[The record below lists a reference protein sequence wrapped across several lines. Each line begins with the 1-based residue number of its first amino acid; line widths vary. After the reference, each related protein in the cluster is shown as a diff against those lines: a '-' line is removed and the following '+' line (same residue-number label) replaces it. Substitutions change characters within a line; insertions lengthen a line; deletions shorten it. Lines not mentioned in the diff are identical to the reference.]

1 MWKLVI
7 EDDEGKRTVVPLTR
21 DDYTI
26 GRQEG
31 NTIRLTERNV
41 SREHGR
47 IKRRRADGRPP
58 PVPGSPPPVPNSS
71 NSSNGSAK
79 DNFVLEDRSSYN
91 GLFVNGLR
99 VAHTQDLQ
107 HGDLIQIGDY
117 RIVLQD
123 DAAASIE
130 TAAIPVTTDPGGI
143 DVKATVPMAA
153 AFRGQDLTERPSRFV
168 MLVGPTPGVEYPL
181 DRERMTIGRAED
193 SSISVNHNSVSRL
206 HCEVHAL
213 GDGRYE
219 IVDKGSSNGVRVNA
233 VELKR
238 SIIEAGDVIELGD
251 VRFKFVGAGQVFV
264 PGPNESQQLTAIS
277 DREAELADPRRKS
290 WGGYA
295 LPIVGAGLVGALI
308 ILAFV
313 YVLRTRANA
322 DNTPP
327 NGNITVPNDTALA
340 EQSLMKDAAAR
351 CSTDE
356 CDASFQQISGLPD
369 KSLWRDTKEF
379 REIEAKFAD
388 SMIKKAEAAPDI
400 AAKKALLTRA
410 AAVRTLDDARR
421 AKINAD
427 LAVLEQPSATPNQL
441 PTAVPSS
448 SERPTPPQVATAP
461 SGTVRP
467 TTPAHPPTATPTA
480 TPVVTPTSTGP
491 KAPLPSALERAR
503 IASLENR
510 PGEVRQIL
518 GPRVSSG
525 HASADEVNLVR
536 AACRALGDKACT
548 EDIKAKYQS
557 APQ

>member
-47 IKRRRADGRPP
+47 IKRKRN
-58 PVPGSPPPVPNSS
+58 GSPPPVPPSAT
-71 NSSNGSAK
+71 NGHGK
-79 DNFVLEDRSSYN
+79 DNFFLEDRSSYN

-123 DAAASIE
+123 DAAAAVE
-130 TAAIPVTTDPGGI
+130 TAAIPITTTEPGQ
-143 DVKATVPMAA
+143 DAKATIPMAA
-153 AFRGQDLTERPSRFV
+153 AFRGQDLTDRPSRFV

-181 DRERMTIGRAED
+181 ERERMTIGRAED
-193 SSISVNHNSVSRL
+193 ASISVNHNSVSRL

-264 PGPNESQQLTAIS
+264 AGPNESQQLTAIS
-277 DREAELADPRRKS
+277 DREAELADPRRKG

-295 LPIVGAGLVGALI
+295 LPILGAGVVGALI
-308 ILAFV
+308 IIGVVFLLKA
-313 YVLRTRANA
+313 RAGV
-322 DNTPP
+322 DPPQGGGITTPP
-327 NGNITVPNDTALA
+327 DTDQAIVA
-340 EQSLMKDAAAR
+340 EAKRTCTSDDCESAYQSLSALPEKSPWRGHKD
-351 CSTDE
+351 
-356 CDASFQQISGLPD
+356 
-369 KSLWRDTKEF
+369 F
-379 REIEAKFAD
+379 REIENTWAD
-388 SMIKKAEAAPDI
+388 SMFKRAVAATD
-400 AAKKALLTRA
+400 ATLKRSLLTKVSA
-410 AAVRTLDDARR
+410 ATTLDDARR
-421 AKINAD
+421 AK
-427 LAVLEQPSATPNQL
+427 LATMLAELDQPAATPSQLPVAATTAPTTSAPIVAGTPPTTSAALVRNPPPHPTGTSATTTVTP
-441 PTAVPSS
+441 
-448 SERPTPPQVATAP
+448 PTPTGPATTATVKPP
-461 SGTVRP
+461 SGQSTLEKAADAAKEGRSADVRR
-467 TTPAHPPTATPTA
+467 
-480 TPVVTPTSTGP
+480 
-491 KAPLPSALERAR
+491 LLEAKVRGGNGNP
-503 IASLENR
+503 E
-510 PGEVRQIL
+510 EVR
-518 GPRVSSG
+518 
-525 HASADEVNLVR
+525 LVR
-536 AACRALGDKACT
+536 KACSVPFDKACV
-548 EDIKAKYQS
+548 EDIKAKY
-557 APQ
+557 P

>member
-47 IKRRRADGRPP
+47 IKRKRNGAPA
-58 PVPGSPPPVPNSS
+58 PVPPT
-71 NSSNGSAK
+71 NGAGK

-123 DAAASIE
+123 DAASSIE
-130 TAAIPVTTDPGGI
+130 TAAIPITTTEPGH
-143 DVKATVPMAA
+143 DVKATIPMAA
-153 AFRGQDLTERPSRFV
+153 AFRGQDLTDRPSRFV

-181 DRERMTIGRAED
+181 ERERMTIGRAED

-277 DREAELADPRRKS
+277 DREAELADPRRKG

-313 YVLRTRANA
+313 YVLRARATE
-322 DNTPP
+322 TPP
-327 NGNITVPNDTALA
+327 GANITTTPDTDQALVA
-340 EQSLMKDAAAR
+340 DAKKSCTPDDCDAAY
-351 CSTDE
+351 
-356 CDASFQQISGLPD
+356 QQISSLPE
-369 KSLWRDTKEF
+369 KSPWRSHKDF
-379 REIEAKFAD
+379 RDIENMWAD
-388 SMIKKAEAAPDI
+388 SMFKKAATATDV
-400 AAKKALLTRA
+400 AVKRAMLAKVGTAT
-410 AAVRTLDDARR
+410 TLDDAHK
-421 AKINAD
+421 AKLAAALAD
-427 LAVLEQPSATPNQL
+427 LDQPAATPSQLPIASATPPATAVVDRGP
-441 PTAVPSS
+441 PTAVTAP
-448 SERPTPPQVATAP
+448 PTTSTGRTAATHTATAAAP
-461 SGTVRP
+461 AT
-467 TTPAHPPTATPTA
+467 TTATPAVTATPTA
-480 TPVVTPTSTGP
+480 KP
-491 KAPLPSALERAR
+491 PSSQSVMAQAIE
-503 IASLENR
+503 ASKEGR
-510 PGEVRQIL
+510 SAEVRRL
-518 GPRVSSG
+518 LEAKVRNG
-525 HASADEVNLVR
+525 HANGDEVRLVR
-536 AACRALGDKACT
+536 EACKNPYDKACVD
-548 EDIKAKYQS
+548 DIKLKY
-557 APQ
+557 PQ

>member
-47 IKRRRADGRPP
+47 IRRRRPN
-58 PVPGSPPPVPNSS
+58 GANGASPR
-71 NSSNGSAK
+71 
-79 DNFVLEDRSSYN
+79 DRDLFVLEDRQSYN

-123 DAAASIE
+123 DAASAVE
-130 TAAIPVTTDPGGI
+130 TAAIPVTTADIP
-143 DVKATVPMAA
+143 DAKATIPMAH

-193 SSISVNHNSVSRL
+193 SSISINHNSVSRL

-277 DREAELADPRRKS
+277 DREAELVDPNRRT

-295 LPIVGAGLVGALI
+295 LPILGAGFVGALI
-308 ILAFV
+308 ILGFV
-313 YVLRTRANA
+313 YFLRARASN
-322 DNTPP
+322 DNP
-327 NGNITVPNDTALA
+327 NGNITQPADNDQQAVAEAKKSCTSDECEAYVPLA
-340 EQSLMKDAAAR
+340 EK
-351 CSTDE
+351 
-356 CDASFQQISGLPD
+356 LPQG
-369 KSLWRDTKEF
+369 SPWRDTADF
-379 REIEAKFAD
+379 RQLEGTWVD
-388 SMIKKAEAAPDI
+388 YVIKKSRAQADTSTRRSILIRAASVPFIAEAN
-400 AAKKALLTRA
+400 KKR
-410 AAVRTLDDARR
+410 LDEEQATID
-421 AKINAD
+421 
-427 LAVLEQPSATPNQL
+427 QPSATPNQL
-441 PTAVPSS
+441 PSATATPPGTTAPPTSVATVARKDPPTH
-448 SERPTPPQVATAP
+448 PTPPSGTTVAT
-461 SGTVRP
+461 
-467 TTPAHPPTATPTA
+467 TATPPA
-480 TPVVTPTSTGP
+480 STPKPAARNPVEQARELALAGGQDGRVRDLLL
-491 KAPLPSALERAR
+491 PLARQGR
-503 IASLENR
+503 IAGDDLRMLRE
-510 PGEVRQIL
+510 
-518 GPRVSSG
+518 
-525 HASADEVNLVR
+525 
-536 AACRALGDKACT
+536 ACRKIGDKACV
-548 EDIKAKYQS
+548 EEFKPK
-557 APQ
+557 

>member
-47 IKRRRADGRPP
+47 IKRRK
-58 PVPGSPPPVPNSS
+58 
-71 NSSNGSAK
+71 NGPAPSTNGAK

-123 DAAASIE
+123 DAASSIE
-130 TAAIPVTTDPGGI
+130 TAAIPVTQTEPGH
-143 DVKATVPMAA
+143 DVKATIPMA
-153 AFRGQDLTERPSRFV
+153 AFRGQDLQDRPSRFV

-181 DRERMTIGRAED
+181 ERERMTIGRAED

-219 IVDKGSSNGVRVNA
+219 IVDKGSSNGVRVNG

-238 SIIEAGDVIELGD
+238 SIIEAGDLIELGD
-251 VRFKFVGAGQVFV
+251 VRFKFVGAGQIFV

-277 DREAELADPRRKS
+277 DRDAELADPRRKS

-295 LPIVGAGLVGALI
+295 LPIVGAGVVGALI

-313 YVLRTRANA
+313 YVLRSRANA
-322 DNTPP
+322 DTPA
-327 NGNITVPNDTALA
+327 NGNITTSTDNDQALV
-340 EQSLMKDAAAR
+340 MDAKKS
-351 CSTDE
+351 CTNDE
-356 CDASFQQISGLPD
+356 CDAAYAQVLALPE
-369 KSLWRDTKEF
+369 KSPWRDSIDF
-379 REIEAKFAD
+379 RQIEALWAD
-388 SMIKKAEAAPDI
+388 SMIKKARAEPDVGQKRLMLNRVN
-400 AAKKALLTRA
+400 AAK
-410 AAVRTLDDARR
+410 TLDDSHKKLLTAEI
-421 AKINAD
+421 AALD
-427 LAVLEQPSATPNQL
+427 QPGTQPSQL
-441 PTAVPSS
+441 PSNPSPHDTVVP
-448 SERPTPPQVATAP
+448 PTSATAP
-461 SGTVRP
+461 P
-467 TTPAHPPTATPTA
+467 TTTRIPPPHSTLTATPTVTTPVSA
-480 TPVVTPTSTGP
+480 TPIVTAKPPAVSRLDRATQAAKDGHLQDVRNLLQGAVRSG
-491 KAPLPSALERAR
+491 SA
-503 IASLENR
+503 S
-510 PGEVRQIL
+510 P
-518 GPRVSSG
+518 
-525 HASADEVNLVR
+525 DEFRLYKQ
-536 AACRALGDKACT
+536 ACRDMKDQACLD
-548 EDIKAKYQS
+548 ELKK
-557 APQ
+557 P